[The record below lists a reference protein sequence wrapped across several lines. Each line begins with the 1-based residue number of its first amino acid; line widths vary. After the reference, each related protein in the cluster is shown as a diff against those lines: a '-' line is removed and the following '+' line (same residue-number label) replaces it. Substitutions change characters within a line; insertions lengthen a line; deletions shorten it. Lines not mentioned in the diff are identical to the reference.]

1 MFIFSLPSTQ
11 PFTFAFFSISIQLS
25 VAYKNVIGARRASW
39 RNLNADEGSDSPLIR
54 EYKRQVE
61 VELEAICREV
71 LKLLEDHLIECDPD
85 SEARVFYLKMT
96 GDYYRYLAEF
106 KDRSFGCHE
115 NAKSYYQKA
124 LSIARGEVSKRDALP
139 PTHPIRLGLALNF
152 SVCYYEILGEKALA
166 CDLAKTAFDDAITK
180 LDELDE
186 NSYKVNY

>member
-1 MFIFSLPSTQ
+1 M
-11 PFTFAFFSISIQLS
+11 
-25 VAYKNVIGARRASW
+25 
-39 RNLNADEGSDSPLIR
+39 NADEGSDSPLIR